1 MAQARATAN
10 SFSKSTISLICTR
23 NRVVNLREVENLI
36 DGEAGTEGVAVLIHS
51 RIGIGMP

>member
-1 MAQARATAN
+1 
-10 SFSKSTISLICTR
+10 
-23 NRVVNLREVENLI
+23 VVNLREVENLI